1 MKDIRLSALLLAA
14 LSGGL
19 MAQTVVTVN
28 GTAID
33 SSTVDTVVQNLKQGN
48 PQLQDSPQLRDEVTR
63 RLVVST
69 AVAQEARRLK
79 LDQGNEFKQVS
90 EQAMANAKKEG
101 ADKKP
106 TFKQEWA
113 LFQNDLLNQ
122 VFVSDVLKKNPV
134 GEADVNKAYQDLSA
148 YYKGTQE
155 IQLGEIM
162 TRSEADAKKAYDE
175 LKAKKSF
182 KTVAGKYTINEQAKK
197 SGGIAPGY
205 IPLKDLQQ
213 TDPGVFEAVGN
224 LSKGGYTEPL
234 RSNDGALFAIFY
246 VNDKRNV
253 QVTAFDQMKNQLTG
267 QLQQERVAGAVD
279 GVMKKAKIQPAK

>member
-182 KTVAGKYTINEQAKK
+182 KTVASKYTINEQAKK

-224 LSKGGYTEPL
+224 LAKGGYTEPL

-253 QVTAFDQMKNQLTG
+253 QVPAFDQMKNQLTG

>member
-1 MKDIRLSALLLAA
+1 MKNIRLSAFLLAV
-14 LSGGL
+14 LSGNL
-19 MAQTVVTVN
+19 MAQTVATVN

-33 SSTVDTVVQNLKQGN
+33 SSTVDTVVQNLKRGN
-48 PQLQDSPQLRDEVTR
+48 PQMQDSPKLRDEITR

-79 LDQGNEFKQVS
+79 LDQDNEFKQVS

-101 ADKKP
+101 ADKRP
-106 TFKQEWA
+106 TFKQEWT

-122 VFVSDVLKKNPV
+122 LFVSDVLKKNPV
-134 GEADVNKAYQDLSA
+134 GEADVNRAYQDLNA

-162 TRSEADAKKAYDE
+162 TRSEADAKKAYGE
-175 LKAKKSF
+175 LKAKKPF

-224 LSKGGYTEPL
+224 LAKGGYTEPL

-253 QVTAFDQMKNQLTG
+253 QVPAFEQMKNQLAG

-279 GVMKKAKIQPAK
+279 GLMKKAKVQPAK